1 MANKV
6 RNTSGKFAPK
16 SEVPRKVRSVNLTDT
31 AWQWLADV
39 AAKSGVSRNDYLE
52 ALADGAT
59 PLMETVSSDKIE
71 TTQQPESD
79 VSPLMETVNHA
90 LTTPE
95 EALAHAAIFGFTP
108 EEALADA
115 HFQVNMLTSNYDELE
130 DKYESAKREL
140 AELRSQ
146 LEAERGDR
154 EEVERELIQANQ
166 KLKDAQAT
174 IQAQRGKI
182 HNLERGYG
190 FEETPTEKIL
200 RRQIR
205 DLEHQLSDLKQN
217 LVTASQDLP
226 EAASLLNQLKAKRK
240 KSSVTL
246 ADVEFLL
253 ELLEG

>member
-1 MANKV
+1 METVMANKA

-16 SEVPRKVRSVNLTDT
+16 SDTPRKIRSINVTDE

-39 AAKSGVSRNDYLE
+39 AAKAGVSRNDYLE

-71 TTQQPESD
+71 TTEQPESD
-79 VSPLMETVNHA
+79 VSPLMGTVNHA

-130 DKYESAKREL
+130 DKYESAKTEL

-146 LEAERGDR
+146 LETERASR
-154 EEVERELIQANQ
+154 
-166 KLKDAQAT
+166 
-174 IQAQRGKI
+174 
-182 HNLERGYG
+182 
-190 FEETPTEKIL
+190 EKI
-200 RRQIR
+200 
-205 DLEHQLSDLKQN
+205 EAELSKKEKN
-217 LVTASQDLP
+217 SSPAVTLSEKLTPDAGTILSQFR
-226 EAASLLNQLKAKRK
+226 AKRK
-240 KSSVTL
+240 KSPVSL
-246 ADVEFLL
+246 AEIEAIL
-253 ELLEG
+253 EIIEES